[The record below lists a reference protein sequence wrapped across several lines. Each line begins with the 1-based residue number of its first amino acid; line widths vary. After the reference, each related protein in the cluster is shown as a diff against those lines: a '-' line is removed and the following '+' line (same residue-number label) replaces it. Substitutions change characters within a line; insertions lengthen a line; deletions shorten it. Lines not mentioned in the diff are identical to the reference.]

1 MFPRC
6 SARSA
11 RSKSPGLLS
20 GFDARGPPL
29 TRVPVYQWALPDD
42 LAPLEAGTRA
52 IVDGQIDVVLFTTAT
67 QVVHL
72 LKVAETLGIR
82 DAVRTGL
89 RTCVVA
95 SIGPTTSEEMREQG
109 IEPDFE
115 PTHPRMGFLVREA
128 AERTGEILRRK
139 RGEGPS
145 GGPGT

>member
-1 MFPRC
+1 
-6 SARSA
+6 
-11 RSKSPGLLS
+11 
-20 GFDARGPPL
+20 
-29 TRVPVYQWALPDD
+29 VYQWALPDD
-42 LAPLEAGTRA
+42 LAPLEAGARA

-89 RTCVVA
+89 RNCVVA

-128 AERTGEILRRK
+128 AERTGEILRGK
-139 RGEGPS
+139 RG
-145 GGPGT
+145 